1 MKKNAQYNGLVMV
14 EILVCLFLVL
24 ALTAAL
30 MTAIRFFGHA
40 NRQQLARQQCIAAA
54 QAQLDAIV
62 SGGSPLSEQDMK
74 ALWPAVTCTVDKVP
88 GLDVWQALDLYTV
101 NAKAVVH
108 GREISIQAKRYIR
121 RQE

>member
-1 MKKNAQYNGLVMV
+1 MIEMV
-14 EILVCLFLVL
+14 VSLFLLL

-30 MTAIRFFGHA
+30 MSATRFFGHA

-54 QAQLDAIV
+54 QAQLDAIAF
-62 SGGSPLSEQDMK
+62 GGSPLSEQDMK
-74 ALWPAVTCTVDKVP
+74 QLWPAVTCMVDKTP
-88 GLDVWQALDLYTV
+88 GLDVWQKLDLYTV

>member
-30 MTAIRFFGHA
+30 MTAIRFFGHT
-40 NRQQLARQQCIAAA
+40 NRQQLARQQCTAAA
-54 QAQLDAIV
+54 QAQLDAITFD
-62 SGGSPLSEQDMK
+62 GLPLSEQDMK
-74 ALWPAVTCTVDKVP
+74 ALWPAVTCTVGKVP

-101 NAKAVVH
+101 QAKAVVH